1 MVYDWPR
8 AAITSKRAKMEWNA
22 ELSSR
27 NSSDGVFPEE
37 KKSLGWYA
45 IVAIVLA
52 AIIIIAWC
60 FSNR

>member
-8 AAITSKRAKMEWNA
+8 PATTSKRAKREWNA

-27 NSSDGVFPEE
+27 NFSGGMFPEE

-52 AIIIIAWC
+52 AIIIIAC
-60 FSNR
+60 VFF